1 MKLKAINYHVIV
13 QIQNTVLSQHVSHPF
28 SKASED
34 ICRVDPEGC
43 SLKRTTTVKATVSRG
58 NVSTIKGVDKKLETP
73 LSRTQFKSVTNY
85 IIEHHNLRERRL
97 Y

>member
-13 QIQNTVLSQHVSHPF
+13 QIQNTALSQHVSHPF

-43 SLKRTTTVKATVSRG
+43 SLKRTTTVKAL
-58 NVSTIKGVDKKLETP
+58 NNDQL
-73 LSRTQFKSVTNY
+73 LF
-85 IIEHHNLRERRL
+85 REGMFQL
-97 Y
+97 